1 MHSMGNAD
9 RNKFSDECNPLHY
22 MDYKSY
28 GVCGPRQGS
37 VAWTLCGSSFQNRPQ
52 TYVCFRY
59 FDGLTGALRASSSPL
74 LVYNAAR
81 IVVDGIHC
89 KQLPCKNA
97 SVYAKIR
104 CGSSCYRTPTSDT
117 ASWSNLNFVFTID
130 RSRELQFSIK
140 ERCWPGDRVIGE
152 ANMPVADLVMQ
163 SNQEMAFVLRP
174 ANSSKQFNCH
184 VILSVHVIPEQHDFV
199 DTDEHVN
206 IASTIVDAPLSHED
220 NFCLSGSTTGSSLAR
235 SDEASTSSANCRRQ
249 LPSGWEARVDRYGR
263 IFYMDHANKRTTWHA
278 PETLRNSNL
287 NEICK
292 RYVCARRTVIGGPSY
307 GTSSLN
313 SNNQDTTAFPPI
325 KFLQRHDFI
334 TLLHCNQEAL
344 QLYNESPYL
353 KHIIH
358 RIRKD
363 ASKFE
368 RFKQNRE
375 LVDFLNLF
383 ADETQP
389 LPNGWQVNE
398 ELDKQR
404 LFVDHFGR
412 RTTLID
418 PRLPMPIKRRT
429 RSAPPIR
436 RRHDFNGNT
445 IMDIVHRTAELQA
458 LAQTRMPD
466 IAPRLCRKLQIIR
479 RQGQSALARFAND
492 IDLIS
497 ALSVLESEVNDN
509 QSSFDD
515 KLENFYA
522 SLQRSGYGQGPSK
535 IRFRLRR
542 SHLLNDAYDQMLAAD
557 PMMLRKARISVT
569 FDEEEG
575 LDYGGPSREL
585 FFLLSRELFNPYYGL
600 FEYSANDTYTVQIS
614 PMSVFVDN
622 HLKWME
628 LCGRILGLALVHRCL
643 IDTFFT
649 RAFYKLLLQ
658 VPFTI
663 SDLQSLDSQFHNS
676 LLWIKENEITP
687 DMELTFSTTQDIGGE
702 IIEKELITDGKN
714 QLVTEENKHD
724 FISLM
729 VKWRIERGV
738 EEQSRALLKGL
749 HQVIEPE
756 YLHVFD
762 GDQLELILSGTVE
775 IDIEDWRENTEYKG
789 GYYPDHVC
797 IEWFWNTVYA
807 MTNADRLKLLQFVT
821 GTSSIPYE
829 GFRALRGSSGP
840 KRFTIE
846 KWGSEDSLPRAH
858 TCFNRLDLPPY
869 PTQQRLNAKL
879 RIAINESI
887 TYAIE

>member
-1 MHSMGNAD
+1 EN
-9 RNKFSDECNPLHY
+9 NPLRY

-28 GVCGPRQGS
+28 GVCGPREGS
-37 VAWTLCGSSFQNRPQ
+37 VSWTLRGSSFRNRPQ

-59 FDGLTGALRASSSPL
+59 FDGLSGALRASSSPL
-74 LVYNAAR
+74 LVYTAAR

-89 KQLPCKNA
+89 KQLPCKNSA
-97 SVYAKIR
+97 VYAKIR
-104 CGSSCYRTPTSDT
+104 CGTSCYRTPTSET
-117 ASWSNLNFVFTID
+117 ASWSDLNFVFAID

-140 ERCWPGDRVIGE
+140 ERCWSGDRMIGE

-199 DTDEHVN
+199 DTADHIN
-206 IASTIVDAPLSHED
+206 IAGTAASSSHEESA
-220 NFCLSGSTTGSSLAR
+220 CLPHAAVGSSLTR
-235 SDEASTSSANCRRQ
+235 SNGASTSSTTRERQ
-249 LPSGWEARVDRYGR
+249 LPEGWEARIDRYGR
-263 IFYMDHANKRTTWHA
+263 VFYMDHINKRTTWNA
-278 PETLRNSNL
+278 PELQQNNNY
-287 NEICK
+287 NEISK
-292 RYVCARRTVIGGPSY
+292 RYVCARRTVVGGPSCSS
-307 GTSSLN
+307 SSLI
-313 SNNQDTTAFPPI
+313 SNTSEMASFPPI
-325 KFLQRHDFI
+325 RFLQRHDFI
-334 TLLHCNQEAL
+334 NLLHCNQEAL
-344 QLYNESPYL
+344 QLYNGSPYL

-368 RFKQNRE
+368 RFKHNRE
-375 LVDFLNLF
+375 LVEFLNLF

-389 LPNGWQVNE
+389 LPNGWQINE
-398 ELDKQR
+398 KLDKQR

-412 RTTLID
+412 QTTLID

-436 RRHDFNGNT
+436 HKHDFNGNNVL
-445 IMDIVHRTAELQA
+445 DIVHRTSELQA
-458 LAQTRMPD
+458 LIEMRMPN
-466 IAPRLCRKLQIIR
+466 IAPKLCRKLQIIR

-492 IDLIS
+492 IDLIT
-497 ALSVLESEVNDN
+497 ALSILETEVNDN
-509 QSSFDD
+509 QISFDD
-515 KLENFYA
+515 KLEHFYA
-522 SLQRSGYGQGPSK
+522 SLQSNGYAQGPNK

-542 SHLLNDAYDQMLAAD
+542 CHLLNDAYNQILAAD
-557 PMMLRKARISVT
+557 PLLLRKARISVT
-569 FDEEEG
+569 FDEEDG

-622 HLKWME
+622 HLKWMQ
-628 LCGRILGLALVHRCL
+628 LCGRVLGLALVHRCL

-649 RAFYKLLLQ
+649 RAFYKLLLE

-663 SDLQSLDSQFHNS
+663 SDLQSMDSQFHNS
-676 LLWIKENEITP
+676 LLWIKENEISA

-702 IIEKELITDGKN
+702 IIERELIPNGKS
-714 QLVTEENKHD
+714 QMVTEENKD
-724 FISLM
+724 TFISLM

-749 HQVIEPE
+749 HEVIEPE

-789 GYYPDHVC
+789 GYYAEHVC
-797 IEWFWNTVYA
+797 IEWFWNTVYE
-807 MTNADRLKLLQFVT
+807 MSNADRLKLLQFVT
-821 GTSSIPYE
+821 GTSSIPYD
-829 GFRALRGSSGP
+829 GFRALRGSNGP
-840 KRFTIE
+840 KKFTIE

-869 PTQQRLNAKL
+869 PTQQRLSAKL
-879 RIAINESI
+879 RIAINESVA
-887 TYAIE
+887 YAIE